1 MCNAAYGEFAH
12 TAVCRTNPMKQPV
25 ASFFLVL
32 ALLTS
37 ISGCDQGIEPLMP
50 DEQFVKLLFRYGF
63 GDTLDTFNRTYTKD
77 LILDGSI
84 TVPFWLTKAE
94 QDSVLT
100 QLEQADFFN
109 LPDTIPSLQGV
120 VVQPDPGLQLLRV
133 QLEGRVKT
141 VVWFP
146 PIDQEL
152 KAGQRILRLFKS
164 IETIIQAKP
173 EYKELPPARGGYL

>member
-1 MCNAAYGEFAH
+1 
-12 TAVCRTNPMKQPV
+12 MKQPV
-25 ASFFLVL
+25 ASFFIVMTFFISL
-32 ALLTS
+32 
-37 ISGCDQGIEPLMP
+37 SGCDQGVEPPKP

-63 GDTLDTFNRTYTKD
+63 GNRLDTFHGTYTKD

-84 TVPFWLTKAE
+84 TIPFWLTKAE

-109 LPDTIPSLQGV
+109 LPDTISALEGV
-120 VVQPDPGLQLLRV
+120 IIQPDPGLQLLRV
-133 QLEGRVKT
+133 QLGGRVKT

-146 PIDQEL
+146 PVDQEL
-152 KAGQRILRLFKS
+152 KVGQSVLQLFKS

-173 EYKELPPARGGYL
+173 EYKTLPPTRGGYL

>member
-1 MCNAAYGEFAH
+1 
-12 TAVCRTNPMKQPV
+12 MKQPV
-25 ASFFLVL
+25 ASFFIILTF
-32 ALLTS
+32 LTS
-37 ISGCDQGIEPLMP
+37 LSGCDRGVESPKP

-63 GDTLDTFNRTYTKD
+63 GDTLDTFKGTYTKD

-133 QLEGRVKT
+133 QLEGRIKT
-141 VVWFP
+141 VVWFS

-173 EYKELPPARGGYL
+173 EYKTLPPTRGGYI